1 MKQQSW
7 FTKLGVVV
15 LVAIFANTSPL
26 FATCTKES
34 CGPIGPPLGACEQVA
49 YNNLFDDT
57 GCSAWTGT
65 TWVTLVTNG
74 GDKYYDIYG
83 RYSASLYQNVGT
95 LPNENVSAT
104 WELEIVNRSAADTER
119 LEVELVDLLT
129 GSVVETVGTH
139 YATSA
144 SNGIYDFDG
153 TSGTHQGRSARLRFR
168 VIPGSSP
175 GDSTFRVKSAYL
187 WSTQY

>member
-1 MKQQSW
+1 MKQHSW

-15 LVAIFANTSPL
+15 LIAIFANASPL
-26 FATCTKES
+26 FAACTKET
-34 CGPIGPPLGACEQVA
+34 CGPIGPPLGGCDQVV

-57 GCSAWTGT
+57 NCSVWTGT

-95 LPNENVSAT
+95 LPYANVESL
-104 WELEIVNRSAADTER
+104 WEIEIVNRSAAGSER
-119 LEVELVDLLT
+119 LEVELVDLTT
-129 GSVVETVGTH
+129 GSVVETMGTH
-139 YATSA
+139 YASSA
-144 SNGIYDFDG
+144 SNGVYDFNG
-153 TSGTHQGRSARLRFR
+153 TSGTHQGRSARIRFR

-175 GDSTFRVKSAYL
+175 GDSYFRVKSAYL
-187 WSTQY
+187 WSTQF